1 MNVECFLGP
10 SHGEALV
17 ADLLTWTDL
26 GDGDVPLPRGGDT
39 NLDQTQLSA
48 VNNLAKCLSK
58 FLVVGN

>member
-26 GDGDVPLPRGGDT
+26 GDGDVPLPLPRGGDT
-39 NLDQTQLSA
+39 DLDQAQRSA
-48 VNNLAKCLSK
+48 VQSALPTPYQDS
-58 FLVVGN
+58 